1 MVVALALGRLCGGEL
16 IAFGIS
22 GSCVASVVRGAP
34 PPFGSLGDTLAEATD
49 GRIPQMGLFGFMR
62 TTFHSLNRY
71 GYAPRRRKKYTET
84 GLFTGVRGI
93 EILGS
98 S

>member
-1 MVVALALGRLCGGEL
+1 
-16 IAFGIS
+16 
-22 GSCVASVVRGAP
+22 VASVVRGPP
-34 PPFGSLGDTLAEATD
+34 PPFGSLGDTLAEARG

-62 TTFHSLNRY
+62 TTFHSHNRY

-93 EILGS
+93 GILGS
-98 S
+98 SSNQSSANFALTDF